1 MAAASHL
8 DSVLIHPP
16 PLESHSSVTFL
27 LVVRGLLDPSE
38 ARVLDRGTVVLTRS
52 EG

>member
-8 DSVLIHPP
+8 DSVLIYPR
-16 PLESHSSVTFL
+16 PLQSHSSVTFF
-27 LVVRGLLDPSE
+27 LVVRGLFDLSE